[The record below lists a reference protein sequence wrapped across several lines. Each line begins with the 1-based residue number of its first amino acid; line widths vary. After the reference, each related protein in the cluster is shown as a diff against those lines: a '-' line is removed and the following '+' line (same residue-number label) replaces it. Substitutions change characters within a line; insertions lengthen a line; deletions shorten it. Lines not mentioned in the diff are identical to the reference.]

1 MAFKIWCETNEELE
15 YVLNEL
21 IENNTKIADGFTAKA
36 PCGITVVFNIPH
48 VVDRECFEAMTYKTY
63 SAYDDMCDYLYF
75 EWMKDGGGIWI
86 NDDDELETFLFFLDD
101 YPDLELLDRRGTVP
115 PCGLYLVNPTQIGSA
130 KNMDHAERWIDID
143 GNPPETR
150 QATGQ
155 FMERWNALNQELRR
169 SANESRRH
177 DDAVNHP
184 SQTESNGAEVNHP
197 HGEDDSAN
205 HPHAEGDAVNHPSNG
220 AEVIDAVNHPR
231 HYANSCSLECIDV
244 IQALI
249 GDEYTYAAC
258 LFNAFKYLW
267 RYKHKGHPAEDLDKA
282 AWYLD
287 RAEAISDQT
296 DGYVDDDPLERITE
310 LYLTI
315 RRKEK
320 DNG

>member
-1 MAFKIWCETNEELE
+1 MAFKIWCETDWELE

-21 IENNTKIADGFTAKA
+21 IGHNANIADGFTAKA

-48 VVDRECFEAMTYKTY
+48 VVDRECFEALAYKTY

-86 NDDDELETFLFFLDD
+86 NDEDELETFLFFLDN

-115 PCGLYLVNPTQIGSA
+115 PCGLYLVNPTQIGAA
-130 KNMDHAERWIDID
+130 KNMDHAERWVDID

-150 QATGQ
+150 QA
-155 FMERWNALNQELRR
+155 
-169 SANESRRH
+169 NEARRH
-177 DDAVNHP
+177 PQD
-184 SQTESNGAEVNHP
+184 GEVNHP
-197 HGEDDSAN
+197 HGEDDSVN
-205 HPHAEGDAVNHPSNG
+205 HPHDDN
-220 AEVIDAVNHPR
+220 VNHPR
-231 HYANSCSLECIDV
+231 HYASSCSLECIDV

-267 RYKHKGHPAEDLDKA
+267 RHKHKGSPAEDLDKA

-287 RAEAISDQT
+287 RAEAIMERT
-296 DGYVDDDPLERITE
+296 DDYINDTPLERIME
-310 LYLTI
+310 LYLATKL
-315 RRKEK
+315 KEK
-320 DNG
+320 NNG

>member
-1 MAFKIWCETNEELE
+1 MAFKIWCETNDELE

-21 IENNTKIADGFTAKA
+21 IENNANIADGFTAKA

-48 VVDRECFEAMTYKTY
+48 VVDRECFEAMPYKTY

-115 PCGLYLVNPTQIGSA
+115 PCGLYLVNPTQIGAA
-130 KNMDHAERWIDID
+130 KNMDHAERWVDID

-169 SANESRRH
+169 SANESRCH

-184 SQTESNGAEVNHP
+184 SQTESNGT
-197 HGEDDSAN
+197 
-205 HPHAEGDAVNHPSNG
+205 
-220 AEVIDAVNHPR
+220 EVIDAVNHPR

-267 RYKHKGHPAEDLDKA
+267 RHKHKGSPAEDLDKA

-287 RAEAISDQT
+287 RAEAIMERT
-296 DGYVDDDPLERITE
+296 DDYINDTPLERIME
-310 LYLTI
+310 LYLATKL
-315 RRKEK
+315 KEK
-320 DNG
+320 NNG

>member
-48 VVDRECFEAMTYKTY
+48 VVDRECFEAMPYKTY

-75 EWMKDGGGIWI
+75 EWLKDGGGIWI

-115 PCGLYLVNPTQIGSA
+115 PCGLYLVNPKQIGA
-130 KNMDHAERWIDID
+130 VKNMYQAERWIDID

-150 QATGQ
+150 HATGE
-155 FMERWNALNQELRR
+155 FMERWNALNQELRK
-169 SANESRRH
+169 SANESRCH

-197 HGEDDSAN
+197 HGEDDS
-205 HPHAEGDAVNHPSNG
+205 
-220 AEVIDAVNHPR
+220 VNHPR
-231 HYANSCSLECIDV
+231 HYANSCSLECFDV
-244 IQALI
+244 MRTVF
-249 GDEYTYAAC
+249 GDEYTAAGC
-258 LFNAFKYLW
+258 LFNTFKYLW
-267 RYKHKGHPAEDLDKA
+267 RYKHKGHPEEDLAKANWYFDRAEDLIPNVEYNDE
-282 AWYLD
+282 L
-287 RAEAISDQT
+287 AEISVRLKNLMED
-296 DGYVDDDPLERITE
+296 I
-310 LYLTI
+310 
-315 RRKEK
+315 